1 MEDKYDWEV
10 WDPTSLSFRHHMIAG
25 IFAGVSEHIVFFP
38 IDTVRTTLQ
47 AVSPDAIRSHIEE
60 TRSEIVNRQARF
72 AQRIRGVNPVQYA
85 KYAAV
90 KSHVHSQG
98 WCVLWRGMSPT
109 LCACIPAH
117 ALYFSIY
124 ESTKAYL
131 GGKDNRLHANASA
144 IAGALA
150 SVAHDAVMT
159 PLDVLKQRMQLG
171 LYPRPYVAFRSI
183 LKNEGFG
190 ALYASYFTTILMN
203 IPNAAVL
210 VVTNDWMKSILNPSG
225 KQNFSAFLV
234 SGLAAG
240 ALSGFV
246 TCPLDVIKTRIQTQA
261 GDSVVVQRKYTGFWQ
276 TCKLMVKEEGIRS
289 LFMGV
294 STRIMQQAPSAAL
307 SWTVYETVKR
317 LLN

>member
-1 MEDKYDWEV
+1 
-10 WDPTSLSFRHHMIAG
+10 MIAG

-47 AVSPDAIRSHIEE
+47 AVSSDEIR
-60 TRSEIVNRQARF
+60 RSIKDRQGDFRAAVGSRGGVFRARN
-72 AQRIRGVNPVQYA
+72 VEQYA
-85 KYAAV
+85 KYNV
-90 KSHVHSQG
+90 VRQHVHSQG
-98 WCVLWRGMSPT
+98 WRVLWRGMSPT

-131 GGKDNRLHANASA
+131 GGKDNKLHANASA

-159 PLDVLKQRMQLG
+159 PLDVVKQRMQLG

-210 VVTNDWMKSILNPSG
+210 VVTNDWMKSVLNPSG
-225 KQNFSAFLV
+225 NQNFSAFLV
-234 SGLAAG
+234 SGLVAG

-261 GDSVVVQRKYTGFWQ
+261 SDSTVVTRKYTGFWQ
-276 TCKLMVKEEGIRS
+276 TFKLMLKEEGVRS

-307 SWTVYETVKR
+307 SWTVYESVKR
-317 LLN
+317 LLA